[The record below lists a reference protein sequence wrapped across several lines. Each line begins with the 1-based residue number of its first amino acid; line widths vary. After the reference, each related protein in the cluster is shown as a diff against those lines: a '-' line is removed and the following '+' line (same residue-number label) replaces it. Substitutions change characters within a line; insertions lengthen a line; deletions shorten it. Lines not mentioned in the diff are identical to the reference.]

1 MAGQSLPQSGAA
13 KFNFNSFQEIK
24 SHSSILYNE
33 RMAILFYL
41 LDMKNLVMH
50 KSKSIDSIY
59 EVYSVI
65 KQIYKNVRMLLR
77 FNPTVRATLRIET
90 KDPGIYTVD
99 VAISLIE
106 KMISFCEANGFT
118 EKKVSIIVTELD
130 NVEMMMKDILQ
141 YFQYFI
147 RPDFK
152 QKPDVEMATERYKE
166 IVDARTLEELKEI
179 VGKSHQIDFESL
191 GSDRIE
197 IQNREIEYDPSVDG
211 DLDEYMDEDE
221 NIDIDEEEDDTEFK

>member
-1 MAGQSLPQSGAA
+1 MSTSPPASGAA

-41 LDMKNLVMH
+41 LDMKNLNMH
-50 KSKSIDSIY
+50 KSKSIESIY
-59 EVYSVI
+59 DVYSVI
-65 KQIYKNVRMLLR
+65 KQIYKNIRMLLR

-90 KDPGIYTVD
+90 KDPGIYTID

-106 KMISFCEANGFT
+106 KMINFCEANGFT
-118 EKKVSIIVTELD
+118 EKKLAIIITELD

-141 YFQYFI
+141 YFSYFI

-152 QKPDVEMATERYKE
+152 QKPDVEMATERYKQ
-166 IVDARTLEELKEI
+166 IVDSRTLEELKEI

-197 IQNREIEYDPSVDG
+197 LLNTEIEYDPAVDG
-211 DLDEYMDEDE
+211 DLDEYMDEDD
-221 NIDIDEEEDDTEFK
+221 NIDIDEDEDEL